1 MRVLLVRATV
11 VPRDAPFLSEIPT
24 RPASRYVPDVSLVL
38 PALLTVLVACAD
50 PPEPLPTEQAVA
62 EVDRAALP
70 ALYRR
75 LYDYAFLPEV
85 QHDEQRVRLLIWLRA
100 MDFNR
105 FQLARLEELAA
116 TFARERA
123 GLEATHAAI
132 VAEHEPR
139 VREVYGQLWDALRA
153 GAPDAELDRLA
164 QRLDAVRVREAELLT
179 LRSRSVRTLLELE
192 RPFLDALTGD
202 QSTRLADA
210 TFLLRHRLDPYANPG
225 DFAALVGTVATAGQF
240 GVLTRPTFD
249 PNEDHLDIGRLWTS
263 AGTPSG
269 AAFPELRAE
278 VVLYMVLL
286 EPALPEAIAAARSL
300 RATGGSEEAKSA
312 TNTAA
317 EPAGATVPDGAT
329 RSSGAGAVPAPVVPP
344 GE

>member
-1 MRVLLVRATV
+1 
-11 VPRDAPFLSEIPT
+11 VPFPLS
-24 RPASRYVPDVSLVL
+24 
-38 PALLTVLVACAD
+38 ALLLTLVACAD
-50 PPEPLPTEQAVA
+50 PPQPLPSAAAVA
-62 EVDRAALP
+62 RIDRSAEP

-85 QHDEQRVRLLIWLRA
+85 QRDEQRVRLLIWLRS
-100 MDFNR
+100 MSFNR

-116 TFARERA
+116 TFAAERA

-139 VREVYGQLWDALRA
+139 VRQVYGELWEALRA
-153 GAPDAELDRLA
+153 GAADAELDRLA

-192 RPFLDALTGD
+192 RPFLDALTGE

-225 DFAALVGTVATAGQF
+225 DFNALVGTVATAGQF
-240 GVLTRPTFD
+240 GALTRPTFD
-249 PNEDHLDIGRLWTS
+249 PNEDHLDVGRLWT
-263 AGTPSG
+263 APGTPSG

-286 EPALPEAIAAARSL
+286 EPALPEAIAAARAL
-300 RATGGSEEAKSA
+300 RAASDEVGAPGDADGRTRA
-312 TNTAA
+312 
-317 EPAGATVPDGAT
+317 AGAA
-329 RSSGAGAVPAPVVPP
+329 AAPEPVR
-344 GE
+344 